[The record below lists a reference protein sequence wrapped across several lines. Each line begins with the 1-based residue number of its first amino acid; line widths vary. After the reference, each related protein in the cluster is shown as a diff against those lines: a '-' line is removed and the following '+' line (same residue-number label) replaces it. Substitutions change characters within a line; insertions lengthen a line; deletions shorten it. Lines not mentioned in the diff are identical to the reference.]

1 MNMLSSNKR
10 SKMPYPM
17 EKSKLTIDD
26 LKDDILKL
34 IDKVEALEQK
44 IINVNF
50 KLNQA
55 KAEFE
60 ISRSVLFRKLNNLK
74 EKVYG

>member
-1 MNMLSSNKR
+1 
-10 SKMPYPM
+10 MPYPM

>member
-1 MNMLSSNKR
+1 
-10 SKMPYPM
+10 MPYPM

-50 KLNQA
+50 KLNQ
-55 KAEFE
+55 KYAEFE